1 MQLVLL
7 SGGSGKRLWPLS
19 NNARSKQFL
28 PLLEME
34 NGTMESMVQRVVRQ
48 ARLANL
54 PNEITLATNASQLD
68 IITNQ
73 LGDSVSV
80 VTEPERRDTFPAI
93 ALAAS
98 YLSLEK
104 KCADD
109 EVVVIMPCDPYTELG
124 YFETIGKMVECVNAN
139 VADLVLMGIQ
149 PTYPSEK
156 YGYVIPETSAASET
170 LKPSESF
177 KKVARFTEKP
187 SVEVAETFLKQGAY
201 WNGGVFA
208 FRLGYMMNIVRKY
221 MTSDS
226 FEDTHTRYSE
236 FPKISFDYEVAEKA
250 KSVAVVPFNGEW
262 KDLGT
267 WNTLTDELHKSVI
280 GNAVMGAHCENTHVI
295 NELQNPIFVDG
306 LKDVVVAAC
315 PDGILVCAKNH
326 TEELKS
332 AIADAEKLSLSS
344 SLSLANRPMYEERR
358 WGTYR
363 VLDDSYYADGRHSL
377 TKSITLRE
385 GKNISYQIHHHRS
398 ETWTFVQGEGI
409 FVLDS
414 QEQMVKAGDTVIIPV
429 EHWHAI
435 KALTELTF
443 IEVQSG
449 NPLIEED
456 IERTEWNW

>member
-28 PLLEME
+28 PLLEKE
-34 NGTMESMVQRVVRQ
+34 DGTMESMVQRVVRQ

-54 PNEITLATNASQLD
+54 AEDITLATNASQQD
-68 IITNQ
+68 IIVNQ
-73 LGDSVSV
+73 LGDSVNL

-98 YLSLEK
+98 YLKLAK
-104 KCADD
+104 QCADD

-124 YFETIGKMVECVNAN
+124 YFETIGKMVECVKAD
-139 VADLVLMGIQ
+139 VADLVLMGIA

-156 YGYVIPETSAASET
+156 YGYVVPEAQVLEV
-170 LKPSESF
+170 LGF
-177 KKVARFTEKP
+177 KFQKVSRFTEKP
-187 SVEVAETFLKQGAY
+187 TTAVAEDLLKQGAF

-208 FRLGYMMNIVRKY
+208 FRLGYMMNIVKKY

-226 FEDTHTRYSE
+226 FEDTRARYSD

-250 KSVAVVPFNGEW
+250 ESVAVVLFNGGW

-267 WNTLTDELHKSVI
+267 WNPLTDELHKPVI

-315 PDGILVCAKNH
+315 PDGILVCSKEH
-326 TEELKS
+326 SEEIKKS
-332 AIADAEKLSLSS
+332 VENLTP
-344 SLSLANRPMYEERR
+344 RPMYEERR

-377 TKSITLRE
+377 TKSITLKE

-409 FVLDS
+409 FVLDG
-414 QEQMVKAGDTVIIPV
+414 QEQKVKAGDTVVIPV

-456 IERTEWNW
+456 IERTEWLWKV